1 MNAKNL
7 RAGSYSWEFGAAVL
21 AASISAFP
29 IDQFEPLVGSALP
42 HLRQE
47 DILDAALSAA
57 GSNYCHIVDKVCL

>member
-1 MNAKNL
+1 MNAKTW

-21 AASISAFP
+21 AASISAFT

-42 HLRQE
+42 HLWLE

-57 GSNYCHIVDKVCL
+57 SRNYC